1 MILSCKLLAINLMI
15 LSYVHLSAIS
25 SFKSLIKMKVIYKSV
40 KEGELDTFVC
50 TDITWLVNTLWLIY
64 NLAKP

>member
-1 MILSCKLLAINLMI
+1 
-15 LSYVHLSAIS
+15 
-25 SFKSLIKMKVIYKSV
+25 MKVIYKSV

-50 TDITWLVNTLWLIY
+50 TDITLLVNTLWLIY